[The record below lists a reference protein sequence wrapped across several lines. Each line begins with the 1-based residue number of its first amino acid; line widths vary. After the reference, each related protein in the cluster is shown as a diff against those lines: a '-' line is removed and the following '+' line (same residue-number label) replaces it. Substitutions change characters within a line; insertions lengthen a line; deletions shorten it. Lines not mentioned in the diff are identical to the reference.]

1 MLEQPGGSPQSKIRT
16 ERLKAAWGA
25 ERSGS
30 RVALGATYRMP
41 DLLEALR
48 GEKDRARAVLAFV
61 DAGSGRSKQGDHGDE
76 TDGEQGQCG

>member
-1 MLEQPGGSPQSKIRT
+1 MRHRERRLVGKGAGFEERIR
-16 ERLKAAWGA
+16 
-25 ERSGS
+25 
-30 RVALGATYRMP
+30 VDLGATYRMP
-41 DLLEALR
+41 NLLEALR

>member
-1 MLEQPGGSPQSKIRT
+1 MGCREIRLVGEGPGFAQRIC
-16 ERLKAAWGA
+16 
-25 ERSGS
+25 
-30 RVALGATYRMP
+30 VDLGATYRMP

>member
-1 MLEQPGGSPQSKIRT
+1 MRYRESRLVGKGASVEERIR
-16 ERLKAAWGA
+16 
-25 ERSGS
+25 
-30 RVALGATYRMP
+30 VDLGATHRVP
-41 DLLEALR
+41 NLLKALR